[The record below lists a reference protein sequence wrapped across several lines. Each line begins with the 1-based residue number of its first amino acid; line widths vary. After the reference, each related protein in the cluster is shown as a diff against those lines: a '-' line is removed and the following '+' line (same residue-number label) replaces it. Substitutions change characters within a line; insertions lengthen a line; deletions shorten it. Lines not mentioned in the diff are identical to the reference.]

1 MNNFSF
7 ESESLGK
14 RTVWASFYRWESFR
28 IMVLHKVR
36 KCLPGIQKSWESSRV
51 GHHLTKQSGQ
61 KPVKLCARC
70 NRWWCSV
77 NKFIISCN
85 NRIECSTRQQFIF
98 GGVWVL
104 KKEKKSTKFSQRLQS
119 FLQEIFFQGEE
130 TGNKANPPDLAPK
143 MKRLRKWRQIIHQG
157 GMTFSCSNCLIL
169 QQAISP
175 WYGQSPEWSW
185 KCFIGGWM
193 YDQYVNNA
201 EAMET
206 RFQIR
211 KRTINLLLAQE
222 DL

>member
-7 ESESLGK
+7 ESESLEK

-36 KCLPGIQKSWESSRV
+36 KCSPGIQKSWESSRCWR
-51 GHHLTKQSGQ
+51 HLTEQSGQ

-77 NKFIISCN
+77 NKFIVSCN

-130 TGNKANPPDLAPK
+130 TGNKANPPDSAPK
-143 MKRLRKWRQIIHQG
+143 MKRLRQGNGDKLFTREEWLSVVQIAWY
-157 GMTFSCSNCLIL
+157 CSRLSALDMANLPNGVVSVSLEDEC
-169 QQAISP
+169 
-175 WYGQSPEWSW
+175 
-185 KCFIGGWM
+185 
-193 YDQYVNNA
+193 
-201 EAMET
+201 
-206 RFQIR
+206 
-211 KRTINLLLAQE
+211 TINTSTMQRQWRR
-222 DL
+222 DFR

>member
-14 RTVWASFYRWESFR
+14 RIVWASFYRWESFR

-143 MKRLRKWRQIIHQG
+143 MKRLRQG
-157 GMTFSCSNCLIL
+157 NGDKLFTREEWLSVVHIAWYCSRLSALDMANLPNGVVSVSLEDEC
-169 QQAISP
+169 
-175 WYGQSPEWSW
+175 
-185 KCFIGGWM
+185 
-193 YDQYVNNA
+193 
-201 EAMET
+201 
-206 RFQIR
+206 
-211 KRTINLLLAQE
+211 TINTSTMQRQWRR
-222 DL
+222 DFR